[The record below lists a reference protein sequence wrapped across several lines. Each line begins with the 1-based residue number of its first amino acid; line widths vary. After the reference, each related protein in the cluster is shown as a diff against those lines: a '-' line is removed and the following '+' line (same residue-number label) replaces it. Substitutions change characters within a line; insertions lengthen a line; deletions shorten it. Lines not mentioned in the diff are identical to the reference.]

1 MTNDHYQAFP
11 KDKVVESFLKVIE
24 TVNQHLDAVTDE
36 VTIFLHTEKLKHFNR
51 MSIESWLKLMMLRWK
66 KLKAKNMLKRIL
78 ELIQLFQSSE
88 DTIGVACQ
96 KAEPILEEIF
106 PQILIHKILLVKTV
120 FDFYYFS
127 SHIYRFY

>member
-36 VTIFLHTEKLKHFNR
+36 VTFFLKTEKLKHFNR

-120 FDFYYFS
+120 FSFYYFS